1 MRHGGGDG
9 CRAASRS
16 TCTRWATYPRRGSL
30 PPETRRN
37 YYSQRYGLEETLLYE
52 VRSTIRRNGITQAAK
67 KASSSDALTELDAVT
82 MEARPELR
90 GSLRS

>member
-1 MRHGGGDG
+1 M
-9 CRAASRS
+9 
-16 TCTRWATYPRRGSL
+16 
-30 PPETRRN
+30 
-37 YYSQRYGLEETLLYE
+37 LYE